1 MIHRVVLG
9 SIERFIGIITEHYA
23 GAFPVWLAP
32 VQVRVLTITDRAN
45 EAAEKVAAAL
55 DAAGLRV
62 EKDLRN
68 EKIGKK
74 IAEGRSQKIPYLLIL
89 GDKEAE
95 SGTVAVRSRGGDEGV
110 MGSRRLHRA
119 RERGS
124 PHKEKLKFDIINN
137 CTPPNYEKRFGGVFM
152 TKYGIK
158 RACIAIAVLFA
169 VNIAVITLAQRA
181 DAASYKRGSTGSV
194 VSEIQQKLKDWGYY
208 SAEVDGVYGSRTEAA
223 VLLFQQKNGL
233 AADGKAGAETLAA
246 LGISSAGLIEQNTSG
261 DVALLA
267 RLISAEA
274 RGESYE
280 GQVAVGA
287 VVMNRIA
294 HPSFPNTLSGVIY
307 QRGAF
312 SCLDDGQFDEPVAQ
326 SAYAAARD
334 AMNGYD
340 PTGGAIYYFNP
351 VTATSKWIWSRPLIV
366 QIGKH
371 RFCA

>member
-1 MIHRVVLG
+1 
-9 SIERFIGIITEHYA
+9 
-23 GAFPVWLAP
+23 
-32 VQVRVLTITDRAN
+32 
-45 EAAEKVAAAL
+45 
-55 DAAGLRV
+55 
-62 EKDLRN
+62 
-68 EKIGKK
+68 
-74 IAEGRSQKIPYLLIL
+74 
-89 GDKEAE
+89 
-95 SGTVAVRSRGGDEGV
+95 
-110 MGSRRLHRA
+110 
-119 RERGS
+119 
-124 PHKEKLKFDIINN
+124 
-137 CTPPNYEKRFGGVFM
+137 M
-152 TKYGIK
+152 TKYGLK

-169 VNIAVITLAQRA
+169 VNIAVISLAQNA

-208 SAEVDGVYGSRTEAA
+208 SADVDGIYGSRTEAA
-223 VLLFQQKNGL
+223 VLLFQEKNGL
-233 AADGKAGAETLAA
+233 AVDGKAGAETLAA

-351 VTATSKWIWSRPLIV
+351 ATATSQWIWSRPLIV

>member
-1 MIHRVVLG
+1 
-9 SIERFIGIITEHYA
+9 
-23 GAFPVWLAP
+23 
-32 VQVRVLTITDRAN
+32 
-45 EAAEKVAAAL
+45 
-55 DAAGLRV
+55 
-62 EKDLRN
+62 
-68 EKIGKK
+68 
-74 IAEGRSQKIPYLLIL
+74 
-89 GDKEAE
+89 
-95 SGTVAVRSRGGDEGV
+95 
-110 MGSRRLHRA
+110 
-119 RERGS
+119 
-124 PHKEKLKFDIINN
+124 
-137 CTPPNYEKRFGGVFM
+137 M

-158 RACIAIAVLFA
+158 RACIALAVLFA
-169 VNIAVITLAQRA
+169 VNIAVISFAQKA

-194 VSEIQQKLKDWGYY
+194 VSEIQQKLKNWGYY
-208 SAEVDGVYGSRTEAA
+208 SADVDGIYGSRTEAA

-233 AADGKAGAETLAA
+233 AADGKAGQETLAA

-287 VVMNRIA
+287 VVLNRIA

-307 QRGAF
+307 QNGAF
-312 SCLDDGQFDEPVAQ
+312 SCLYDGQFDQPVAQ

-340 PTGGAIYYFNP
+340 PTGGAIYYFN
-351 VTATSKWIWSRPLIV
+351 TATATNAWIWSRPLIV